1 MRGKLA
7 TVLLKADDQPAVNPN
22 AAAVS
27 ITSSTLTPEFS
38 EVEVWAGG
46 SALAL

>member
-1 MRGKLA
+1 MRIELA
-7 TVLLKADDQPAVNPN
+7 AIPLKADDQPTVNPN

-27 ITSSTLTPEFS
+27 IPPSTLAPEFS

-46 SALAL
+46 STLAL

>member
-1 MRGKLA
+1 MRIELA
-7 TVLLKADDQPAVNPN
+7 AIPLKADNQPAINPN
-22 AAAVS
+22 ATAVS
-27 ITSSTLTPEFS
+27 IASSTLAPELG